1 MSQKALINTLA
12 GIRFLEGVS
21 REHLAQIAAVAEACD
36 YDASDVVFREG
47 EAADSVFW
55 VASGRLSLELS
66 PSTIDRKHL
75 VDVGPGEMLGWSSL
89 VERPRFAATAV
100 AVEPTRVVRVGA
112 ARLRAICDEDPQFGY
127 EFMRRAMLALAKRL
141 SATWSQLSHMYVSH
155 FLPLSAGVE
164 ECNP

>member
-1 MSQKALINTLA
+1 MPFCTHCGSQSADDA
-12 GIRFLEGVS
+12 RFCPGCGRPVGS
-21 REHLAQIAAVAEACD
+21 
-36 YDASDVVFREG
+36 
-47 EAADSVFW
+47 
-55 VASGRLSLELS
+55 SG
-66 PSTIDRKHL
+66 
-75 VDVGPGEMLGWSSL
+75 G
-89 VERPRFAATAV
+89 AATAV